1 MTPQYS
7 VILRAINDNQQ
18 KFDLELDNIPQ
29 FLLDISAIEA
39 GEIGQVFGISSQ
51 NFTLPGTDTNNQ
63 FFNNLFDLGTTPAV
77 GLTKTVPCQ
86 VLVNGAS
93 VYTGKLY
100 INNII
105 TYQFFDVI
113 YNCVVIN
120 ETIDFRSRID
130 NRALAD
136 LDWTAYNHTY
146 DWLNVSRSWNDQL
159 FSGSVLYPLV
169 HYGKDPNNVSGS
181 QLEFGGGVFQCD
193 NPNYPLLVTDF
204 KPALK
209 VRTILD
215 TIFDTVG
222 YRYQSNF
229 ITSSVFDS
237 LYLLTTNT
245 DYKGANISSTVTQST
260 YAYTDVTQS
269 ISVNTGLN
277 IVRFNREVYDNGGN
291 YNPTNY
297 QYTADV
303 AGNYL
308 VNVVVPFTIINPV
321 GVAPEREVTIAVV
334 RNSQNVADFVR
345 PLKNIRSGT
354 IGFNPF
360 NVYMDPGDTLEV
372 QIEFTNVVG
381 STEIFRI
388 PSGTDTFFKVQGPPG
403 VVGGAVNMGLQF
415 PDGLKILDFIN
426 SLIYKFNLVIE
437 PVANQKNLLRIE
449 PFNDW
454 VDQGVVVDWTNIV
467 DRNVKWQIEHPA
479 SGQDK
484 NITFTDK
491 LDDDVINQYT
501 IKTFK
506 SVYGTNDY
514 YSDSDL
520 TKGTRKI
527 ETSFGATPVKVIPG
541 AQTVVV
547 PFLYKQEPNKF
558 GQPFKFLP
566 RLLFKQSLKTIGGTE
581 AVGVSGSAAGYY
593 YINDGNTTFP
603 VNYYRTVGPN
613 TTSPVDFTTGFDI
626 HYNNLGYWPYQQNWV
641 NGKTSNDAY
650 STYWAYYV
658 NELYDVNTRLVTMN
672 IVLQPNDI
680 QNIRLNDKI
689 FVDGHYYRINKI
701 TGANLIEEQST
712 QVELL
717 KTLPRR
723 LQFPRRRIYTN
734 TTEFVD
740 VIQNDFN
747 QNGTTSYSNFETGTT
762 ITSSIVLEQASTRD
776 ENETV
781 GGVVIWDTVKPIIF
795 NPNVVTIGNVN
806 YDDTSNNVLAVG
818 NDVVIPQNTQNTA
831 VLVPNRQLTAYKS
844 DTVYVGAQVTQGRR
858 ATEYLT
864 IPVYSGSQYP
874 ITASSEQYPFYLYTW
889 NNVSGSGTSFVSL
902 PDALE
907 LDGVEYQFQL
917 SSSFSGSRSVTLVP
931 SGSQVIDNTANT
943 QLTVAGSIYQFKAIS
958 GSWITTLAPSIAG
971 AINVSGYE
979 VPAFPIS
986 TITFTGSGVTVTA
999 SGSTAIVN
1007 IAGSSGSGSTF
1018 PYTGSAVI
1026 TGSLTVAGQ
1035 YTQSNGYTILTTVSS
1050 SFNYVDDTAASSGG
1064 VPLGGL
1070 YRNGNAIMI
1079 RLT

>member
-1 MTPQYS
+1 MYALIT
-7 VILRAINDNQQ
+7 
-18 KFDLELDNIPQ
+18 ELP
-29 FLLDISAIEA
+29 
-39 GEIGQVFGISSQ
+39 
-51 NFTLPGTDTNNQ
+51 
-63 FFNNLFDLGTTPAV
+63 
-77 GLTKTVPCQ
+77 
-86 VLVNGAS
+86 
-93 VYTGKLY
+93 
-100 INNII
+100 
-105 TYQFFDVI
+105 
-113 YNCVVIN
+113 
-120 ETIDFRSRID
+120 
-130 NRALAD
+130 
-136 LDWTAYNHTY
+136 
-146 DWLNVSRSWNDQL
+146 
-159 FSGSVLYPLV
+159 
-169 HYGKDPNNVSGS
+169 
-181 QLEFGGGVFQCD
+181 
-193 NPNYPLLVTDF
+193 
-204 KPALK
+204 
-209 VRTILD
+209 
-215 TIFDTVG
+215 
-222 YRYQSNF
+222 
-229 ITSSVFDS
+229 
-237 LYLLTTNT
+237 
-245 DYKGANISSTVTQST
+245 
-260 YAYTDVTQS
+260 
-269 ISVNTGLN
+269 
-277 IVRFNREVYDNGGN
+277 
-291 YNPTNY
+291 
-297 QYTADV
+297 
-303 AGNYL
+303 
-308 VNVVVPFTIINPV
+308 
-321 GVAPEREVTIAVV
+321 
-334 RNSQNVADFVR
+334 
-345 PLKNIRSGT
+345 
-354 IGFNPF
+354 
-360 NVYMDPGDTLEV
+360 
-372 QIEFTNVVG
+372 
-381 STEIFRI
+381 
-388 PSGTDTFFKVQGPPG
+388 
-403 VVGGAVNMGLQF
+403 
-415 PDGLKILDFIN
+415 
-426 SLIYKFNLVIE
+426 
-437 PVANQKNLLRIE
+437 
-449 PFNDW
+449 
-454 VDQGVVVDWTNIV
+454 
-467 DRNVKWQIEHPA
+467 
-479 SGQDK
+479 
-484 NITFTDK
+484 
-491 LDDDVINQYT
+491 
-501 IKTFK
+501 
-506 SVYGTNDY
+506 
-514 YSDSDL
+514 
-520 TKGTRKI
+520 
-527 ETSFGATPVKVIPG
+527 PVKVIPG

-581 AVGVSGSAAGYY
+581 AVGVSGSNAGYY

-603 VNYYRTVGPN
+603 VNYYKTVGPN

-723 LQFPRRRIYTN
+723 LQFPRRRIYT
-734 TTEFVD
+734 TPTEFVD

-818 NDVVIPQNTQNTA
+818 NDVVIPQNTQNVA

-971 AINVSGYE
+971 AIDVSGYE
-979 VPAFPIS
+979 VPA
-986 TITFTGSGVTVTA
+986 
-999 SGSTAIVN
+999 
-1007 IAGSSGSGSTF
+1007 SS
-1018 PYTGSAVI
+1018 A
-1026 TGSLTVAGQ
+1026 
-1035 YTQSNGYTILTTVSS
+1035 
-1050 SFNYVDDTAASSGG
+1050 D
-1064 VPLGGL
+1064 
-1070 YRNGNAIMI
+1070 
-1079 RLT
+1079 